1 MRIAIVLSGCGVF
14 DGSEIHEAVA
24 CMLAVARRGGECRFF
39 APDVE
44 FETIDHL
51 AKKPDGTRRS
61 VLVEAARLARGEIIP
76 LAEYRAEEHDGLL
89 FPGGFGAAKNL
100 CTFATDGAAM
110 RVLPDVER
118 AIRDTHR
125 LGKPIG
131 ALCIAPVLLAKVLG
145 AKVTVGHDVE
155 TAAAIEKMGG
165 KHEPSD
171 HGRAVSDERNRVFT
185 APCYMLPS
193 TVAQVADDAQAVVDA
208 MLAGRA

>member
-24 CMLAVARRGGECRFF
+24 CMLAVSRRGGECRFF

-44 FETIDHL
+44 LETIDHRT
-51 AKKPDGTRRS
+51 KKPDGTRRS
-61 VLVEAARLARGEIIP
+61 VLSEAARLARGEIRP
-76 LAEYRAEEHDGLL
+76 LSDYKAEEHDGLL

-100 CTFATDGAAM
+100 CSFATDGAAM
-110 RVLPDVER
+110 RVLPEVER

-131 ALCIAPVLLAKVLG
+131 ALCIAPVLVAKVLG
-145 AKVTVGHDVE
+145 AKVTVGHDAD
-155 TAAAIEKMGG
+155 TAEAIEKMGG
-165 KHEPSD
+165 RHEPSD
-171 HGRAVSDERNRVFT
+171 HGRAVADEPNRVFT

-193 TVAQVADDAQAVVDA
+193 TVAEIADDAQAVVNA
-208 MLAGRA
+208 MLACLG